1 MQNLIYKESDMR
13 VIEVK
18 KLTEINLQDYLHASN
33 SNKTELA
40 RFAYHIQGKIRGVK
54 FGIHANTMDDAQCRL
69 HVYYPDDKYAMGYI
83 TYYTLEG
90 LGFYT
95 VNARDIYNERSRNSS
110 PNMKKSQNI
119 QVALRTACKFL
130 KRFTPLE
137 EVCCS
142 HGGLDGSISGL
153 VSSDRREF
161 TRTVNTLSN
170 GLSSDHRYLTAKETI
185 PDQASF
191 INEIRNILAQHDFAD
206 PGVKAVF
213 ASLITSYD
221 DVQVAE
227 ALRKD
232 MYTYIRLVEGERVV
246 MMSGVPALAYT
257 GDPAK
262 YYDGVVT
269 RTTHA
274 QVPEYIQNA
283 VSTLFLLADG
293 EFVSGLGLRV
303 DEFTYYVLEPKGN

>member
-1 MQNLIYKESDMR
+1 MR
-13 VIEVK
+13 VTEVK

-54 FGIHANTMDDAQCRL
+54 FGIGANTMDDVQCRL
-69 HVYYPDDKYAMGYI
+69 HVYYPDDKYAMGHI

-153 VSSDRREF
+153 VGSDRREF
-161 TRTVNTLSN
+161 TEAVNNLFN
-170 GLSSDHRYLTAKETI
+170 GISSDYRY
-185 PDQASF
+185 
-191 INEIRNILAQHDFAD
+191 
-206 PGVKAVF
+206 
-213 ASLITSYD
+213 
-221 DVQVAE
+221 
-227 ALRKD
+227 
-232 MYTYIRLVEGERVV
+232 
-246 MMSGVPALAYT
+246 
-257 GDPAK
+257 
-262 YYDGVVT
+262 
-269 RTTHA
+269 
-274 QVPEYIQNA
+274 
-283 VSTLFLLADG
+283 
-293 EFVSGLGLRV
+293 
-303 DEFTYYVLEPKGN
+303 

>member
-1 MQNLIYKESDMR
+1 MR

-33 SNKTELA
+33 SNKAELA
-40 RFAYHIQGKIRGVK
+40 RFAYRIQSKIRGVK
-54 FGIHANTMDDAQCRL
+54 FGIRANMMDDAQCRL
-69 HVYYPDDKYAMGYI
+69 HVYYPDDKYVMGHI
-83 TYYTLEG
+83 TYYTSNG

-95 VNARDIYNERSRNSS
+95 VNARDIYNERSKQSA

-119 QVALRTACKFL
+119 EAALRTACKFL
-130 KRFTPLE
+130 KRYTPLE

-142 HGGLDGSISGL
+142 HEKLDGKITGLISA
-153 VSSDRREF
+153 DRREF
-161 TRTVNTLSN
+161 SDVTNI
-170 GLSSDHRYLTAKETI
+170 LSSGVGSTYRYRSQEDI

-191 INEIRNILAQHDFAD
+191 INEIRNILTQHDFAD

-213 ASLITSYD
+213 TSLITTYD
-221 DVQVAE
+221 NVQVAE
-227 ALRKD
+227 MLRKD
-232 MYTYIRLVEGERVV
+232 TYTYVRLVEGERVV
-246 MMSGVPALAYT
+246 MMSGVPAPMYN
-257 GDPAK
+257 GNPAE

-269 RTTHA
+269 RTTHD

-283 VSTLFLLADG
+283 VSTLFLLSDG

-303 DEFTYYVLEPKGN
+303 DESTYYVQEPRGN

>member
-13 VIEVK
+13 VIQVK
-18 KLTEINLQDYLHASN
+18 NLTEINLQDYLHASN

-54 FGIHANTMDDAQCRL
+54 FGIRANMMDDAQCRL

-137 EVCCS
+137 EVCSS
-142 HGGLDGSISGL
+142 HEKLDGRITGLISA
-153 VSSDRREF
+153 DRREF
-161 TRTVNTLSN
+161 SDVATS
-170 GLSSDHRYLTAKETI
+170 LSSGVGSTYRYRSQEGI

-191 INEIRNILAQHDFAD
+191 INEIRNILVQHDFAD

-213 ASLITSYD
+213 TSLITTYD
-221 DVQVAE
+221 NVQVAE

-232 MYTYIRLVEGERVV
+232 TYTYVRLVEGERVV
-246 MMSGVPALAYT
+246 MMSGVPAPMYS
-257 GDPAK
+257 GDPAG
-262 YYDGVVT
+262 YYDGVIT
-269 RTTHA
+269 RTTHD

-283 VSTLFLLADG
+283 VTTLFLLSDG
-293 EFVSGLGLRV
+293 EFVKGLGLRV
-303 DEFTYYVLEPKGN
+303 DESTYYVLEPRGN

>member
-1 MQNLIYKESDMR
+1 MR
-13 VIEVK
+13 AIEVK

-54 FGIHANTMDDAQCRL
+54 FGIRANMMDDAQCRL

-119 QVALRTACKFL
+119 EVALRTACKFL
-130 KRFTPLE
+130 KRYTPLE

-142 HGGLDGSISGL
+142 HEKLDGRITKL
-153 VSSDRREF
+153 VSDDRREF
-161 TRTVNTLSN
+161 SDVTNI
-170 GLSSDHRYLTAKETI
+170 LSSGVGSTYRYKSQEDI

-191 INEIRNILAQHDFAD
+191 INEIRNILSQHDFAD

-213 ASLITSYD
+213 TSLITTYD
-221 DVQVAE
+221 NVQVAE

-232 MYTYIRLVEGERVV
+232 TYTYVRLVEGERVV
-246 MMSGVPALAYT
+246 MMSGVPATKYR
-257 GDPAK
+257 GDPTEH
-262 YYDGVVT
+262 YNGVVT
-269 RTTHA
+269 RTTHD

-283 VSTLFLLADG
+283 VATLFLLSDG

-303 DEFTYYVLEPKGN
+303 DESTYYVQEPRGN

>member
-1 MQNLIYKESDMR
+1 MR
-13 VIEVK
+13 VTEVK

-54 FGIHANTMDDAQCRL
+54 FGIRANTMDDAQCRL

-153 VSSDRREF
+153 VGSDRRAF
-161 TRTVNTLSN
+161 TEAANNLFN
-170 GLSSDHRYLTAKETI
+170 GISSDYRYKRQEDV
-185 PDQASF
+185 PDQASL
-191 INEIRNILAQHDFAD
+191 INEIRNILAQHDFVD

-213 ASLITSYD
+213 TSLITTYD
-221 DVQVAE
+221 NVQVAE

-232 MYTYIRLVEGERVV
+232 TYTYIRLVEGERVV

-257 GDPAK
+257 GDPAS

-283 VSTLFLLADG
+283 VSALFLLSDG
-293 EFVSGLGLRV
+293 EFVNGLGLRV
-303 DEFTYYVLEPKGN
+303 DESTYYVLEGN

>member
-1 MQNLIYKESDMR
+1 MR
-13 VIEVK
+13 AIEVK
-18 KLTEINLQDYLHASN
+18 KLTEIDLQDYLHASN
-33 SNKTELA
+33 GNKTELA

-54 FGIHANTMDDAQCRL
+54 FGIRANMVDDVQCRL
-69 HVYYPDDKYAMGYI
+69 HVYYPDDKYAMGHV

-95 VNARDIYNERSRNSS
+95 VNARDINNERSRNAS

-142 HGGLDGSISGL
+142 HGGLDGSICGL
-153 VSSDRREF
+153 VGSDRRAF
-161 TRTVNTLSN
+161 TEIVDNLSTGIRTNY
-170 GLSSDHRYLTAKETI
+170 RYKHIETI
-185 PDQASF
+185 PDQASL

-213 ASLITSYD
+213 TSLITSYD
-221 DVQVAE
+221 DAQVAE

-232 MYTYIRLVEGERVV
+232 TYTYIRLIEGERVV
-246 MMSGVPALAYT
+246 MMSGVPALTYS
-257 GDPAK
+257 GDPAS

-274 QVPEYIQNA
+274 QVPEHIQNA

-303 DEFTYYVLEPKGN
+303 DEDTYYILEPKGN